1 MTIGSQAQEKFDQ
14 GKAFGTTFSII
25 GRNIGLWLALTTI
38 FSVLPSAILQYL
50 LLGPVTE
57 SALSATDLTTVE
69 WRLYA
74 IAAAG
79 LLVSIVLSALL
90 SSTLVRATIEDM
102 SGKRPS
108 MRDCIGTAG
117 AVLLP
122 AVGVGLLTSLGV
134 VAGLI
139 FLIIPGVV
147 LWLRWAVAIPVLVQE
162 RLGVTAS
169 ISRSATLTAGF
180 LWPLF
185 GLFLILVIAAGL
197 IEWAIAGIQPS
208 LGLWPGLLIAAFVE
222 SIMSMVISTATA
234 VCYVEL
240 RRIKEGT
247 GVEELAEIFS

>member
-1 MTIGSQAQEKFDQ
+1 MAIESQPQGTLDQ
-14 GKAFGTTFSII
+14 GKAFGTTFSVI
-25 GRNIGLWLALTTI
+25 GRNIGLWLALTII
-38 FSVLPSAILQYL
+38 FSVLPTVVLQYL

-57 SALSATDLTTVE
+57 SALSATDLTAVE

-102 SGKRPS
+102 SGQRPS

-122 AVGVGLLTSLGV
+122 AVGVLLTSLGV

-139 FLIIPGVV
+139 FLIIPGIV

-169 ISRSATLTAGF
+169 ISRSAALTSGF

-185 GLFLILVIAAGL
+185 GLFLILIIAAGL
-197 IEWAIAGIQPS
+197 IEWAIASVEPS
-208 LGLWPGLLIAAFVE
+208 LGLWPGLFVAAFVE

-240 RRIKEGT
+240 RRLKEGT
-247 GVEELAEIFS
+247 SVEDLAEIFS